1 MLDSP
6 TNKPD
11 KLDLS
16 YQTYLSDPTPDNLSS
31 VVDNLSPV
39 IDYTLSSI
47 NAYNDNLIKNKA
59 RILTAEAI
67 KKYDPTHGAALP
79 TWVSGQLMQ
88 LRRFKREV
96 NQPVKVPERI
106 QLDAYT
112 LSKAEQEFVDKFDR
126 EPDVDELADYA
137 KMPIKRINKIRN
149 SFRALPSQAA
159 VGEGFTQSESDFG
172 AEALDYVY
180 SDCDKIDKRIIEMK
194 LGYGGKFTPM
204 QPKDIAI
211 RLGLTPSQLTRR
223 SAKLALRIQDV
234 EKNLSDIQQ

>member
-1 MLDSP
+1 MLNSAAS
-6 TNKPD
+6 KPD
-11 KLDLS
+11 KLQLS
-16 YQTYLSDPTPDNLSS
+16 YQTYVTDPTPDNLSN
-31 VVDNLSPV
+31 VVDELSPV

-47 NAYNDNLIKNKA
+47 NANSDSLIRSKA
-59 RILTAEAI
+59 RVFAAEAV
-67 KKYDPTHGAALP
+67 KKYDPAHAASLP
-79 TWVSGQLMQ
+79 TWVTGQLMQ
-88 LRRFKREV
+88 LRRFKRDV

-112 LSKAEQEFVDKFDR
+112 LSRAEQEFVDKHNR
-126 EPDVDELADYA
+126 EPDLDELADYA

-159 VGEGFTQSESDFG
+159 IGEGHSQTETDFG
-172 AEALDYVY
+172 GEALDYIY
-180 SDCDKIDKRIIEMK
+180 QDCDKIDKRIIEMK

-211 RLGLTPSQLTRR
+211 RLGITPSQLTRR
-223 SAKLALRIQDV
+223 SAKLALRIQEV